1 MLAAGNKR
9 FRPTVG
15 RRGKPTGPWSSTGRD
30 SCGFLRFELRQTL
43 IPIGRRLEGAYLQ
56 TMKILFGRYLVA
68 CVLLGTTTFVFAG
81 EFKSRIITS
90 SPLMIT
96 IPDNHFL
103 KVSNFTQEGGVDRGV
118 VTVTLTDQTD
128 QTGQTG
134 QTANVL
140 TASRIDSST
149 GGASQNPPE
158 IINRVIIAGPAQVTV
173 APVLGAT
180 LFITYRKLP
189 EEGTS
194 TTTVVI
200 APTTT
205 PTPTPTVTATPT
217 VTPTAT
223 PTPTL

>member
-1 MLAAGNKR
+1 
-9 FRPTVG
+9 
-15 RRGKPTGPWSSTGRD
+15 
-30 SCGFLRFELRQTL
+30 
-43 IPIGRRLEGAYLQ
+43 
-56 TMKILFGRYLVA
+56 MKILFGRYLVA

-81 EFKSRIITS
+81 EFKSRIVTS

-118 VTVTLTDQTD
+118 VMVTLNDQTV
-128 QTGQTG
+128 

-200 APTTT
+200 APTPTVTT
-205 PTPTPTVTATPT
+205 TPTVTP
-217 VTPTAT
+217 TPTAT

>member
-1 MLAAGNKR
+1 
-9 FRPTVG
+9 
-15 RRGKPTGPWSSTGRD
+15 
-30 SCGFLRFELRQTL
+30 
-43 IPIGRRLEGAYLQ
+43 
-56 TMKILFGRYLVA
+56 MKILFGRYLVA
-68 CVLLGTTTFVFAG
+68 CVLLAATSLVFAG

-118 VTVTLTDQTD
+118 LTVTLNSQSD

-149 GGASQNPPE
+149 GSASQNPPE
-158 IINRVIIAGPAQVTV
+158 IINQVRIAGPAQVTV

-180 LFITYRKLP
+180 LFITFRKLP
-189 EEGTS
+189 NEGSGTS
-194 TTTVVI
+194 TTVVVVS
-200 APTTT
+200 
-205 PTPTPTVTATPT
+205 PTPSV
-217 VTPTAT
+217 T
-223 PTPTL
+223 PTPTLTPIPTP

>member
-1 MLAAGNKR
+1 
-9 FRPTVG
+9 
-15 RRGKPTGPWSSTGRD
+15 
-30 SCGFLRFELRQTL
+30 
-43 IPIGRRLEGAYLQ
+43 
-56 TMKILFGRYLVA
+56 MKILLGRYLVA
-68 CVLLGTTTFVFAG
+68 CVLLAATSFVFAG

-103 KVSNFTQEGGVDRGV
+103 KVTNFTQEGGVDRGV
-118 VTVTLTDQTD
+118 LTVTLSNQTD

-149 GGASQNPPE
+149 GSASQNPPE
-158 IINRVIIAGPAQVTV
+158 IINQVRVAGPAQVTV

-189 EEGTS
+189 NEGSGTS
-194 TTTVVI
+194 TTVVVVS
-200 APTTT
+200 P
-205 PTPTPTVTATPT
+205 TPT
-217 VTPTAT
+217 VTPT
-223 PTPTL
+223 PTP